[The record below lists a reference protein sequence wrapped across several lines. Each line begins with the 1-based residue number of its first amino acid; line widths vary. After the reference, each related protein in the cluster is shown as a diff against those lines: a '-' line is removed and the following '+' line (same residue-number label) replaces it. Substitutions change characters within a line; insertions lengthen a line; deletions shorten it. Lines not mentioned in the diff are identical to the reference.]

1 MVDPQLMEFSRAMG
15 SAILSNF
22 FKIIFPIMII
32 GGVIDLLVILIF
44 KKKKRRN
51 RKY

>member
-1 MVDPQLMEFSRAMG
+1 MIDPQLMEFSRTMG
-15 SAILSNF
+15 ESIVSAF

-32 GGVIDLLVILIF
+32 VGVIDLLVTLIF